1 MQANVAAHQMRY
13 EVDYRGECEGNP
25 MSGLW
30 WRMVEKIQ
38 KKTGL
43 KTTSGSLIRLTKV
56 FSF

>member
-43 KTTSGSLIRLTKV
+43 KNDKWIPNPPNKGV
-56 FSF
+56 